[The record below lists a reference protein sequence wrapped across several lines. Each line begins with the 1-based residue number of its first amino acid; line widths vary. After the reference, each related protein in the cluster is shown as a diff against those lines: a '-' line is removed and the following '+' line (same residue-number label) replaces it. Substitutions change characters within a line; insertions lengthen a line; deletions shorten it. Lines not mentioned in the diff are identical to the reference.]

1 MWKCIL
7 VIFVITIPGCIQPIV
22 EEENMVLATT
32 TSMRDSG
39 LLDTLLP
46 AFTKSTG
53 IKIDYVAAGTG
64 AALNLGKSGD
74 VDLLIVHAPAAE
86 IEFIQQGHGIE
97 RKTFAWNRFVILS
110 PQNDPVG
117 MTGNL
122 SESLV
127 KIAEAEH
134 CFVSRGDNSGTHIK
148 EQELWNSIVEATD
161 IEIITD
167 TLGTHPTGEW
177 YYSIGQG
184 MSAAITMAYEK
195 DCYTLSDKGTYLFR
209 DDVDLT
215 AHEFTDQLTLNSY
228 SIILLNTKYSTES
241 QLFFDYLFGE
251 GISLI
256 ENYSINS
263 EQLFFVNQPDH

>member
-7 VIFVITIPGCIQPIV
+7 VILVITIPGCTHPII

-53 IKIDYVAAGTG
+53 IEIDYIAVGSG

-74 VDLLIVHAPAAE
+74 ADLLIVHAPNAE
-86 IEFIQQGHGIE
+86 LKFIEEGHGIE

-110 PQNDPVG
+110 PANDPVG
-117 MTGNL
+117 MTTNL

-127 KIAEAEH
+127 KIAESEH

-148 EQELWNSIVEATD
+148 EQELWNSIIGINN
-161 IEIITD
+161 IEIVTD
-167 TLGTHPTGEW
+167 SLGAHPVGEW

-184 MSAAITMAYEK
+184 MSAAITVAYEK

-209 DDVDLT
+209 DDVDLV
-215 AHEFTDQLTLNSY
+215 AHEFTSQLTLNQY
-228 SIILLNTKYSTES
+228 SVILLDTKYSLES

-251 GISLI
+251 GAPLI
-256 ENYSINS
+256 ENYTINNK
-263 EQLFFVNQPDH
+263 QLFFID

>member
-7 VIFVITIPGCIQPIV
+7 VILIITIPGCIQPIE

-39 LLDTLLP
+39 LLDVLLP
-46 AFTKSTG
+46 AFTESTG

-74 VDLLIVHAPAAE
+74 ADLLIVHAPDAE
-86 IEFIQQGHGIE
+86 VEFIQQGHGIE

-110 PQNDPVG
+110 PKNDPVG
-117 MTGNL
+117 MTENL

-127 KIAEAEH
+127 KIAESGQ

-148 EQELWNSIVEATD
+148 EQEMWNSIVEITD

-167 TLGTHPTGEW
+167 EVGTHPVGEW

-184 MSAAITMAYEK
+184 MGAAITMAYEK
-195 DCYTLSDKGTYLFR
+195 DCYTLSDKGTHLFR
-209 DDVDLT
+209 DEVGLV
-215 AHEFTDQLTLNSY
+215 AHEFVDQLTLNPY
-228 SIILLNTKYSTES
+228 SIILLDSKFSTES

-251 GISLI
+251 GTSVI
-256 ENYSINS
+256 ENYSINN